1 MDSPEFR
8 TNLGINNVGGVTA
21 TVQISLVDHH
31 GLLIAQA
38 STTVPPFGMQQINH
52 IVRYLE
58 SAATVTGREGYLILE
73 SNQDIRAW
81 ASQID
86 NASADPSLEL
96 ARSDGAARVLLPSS
110 VSNDQFSTRLT
121 VINTSAT
128 DGQVSLRLRDG
139 AGVSRLPC

>member
-1 MDSPEFR
+1 M
-8 TNLGINNVGGVTA
+8 A
-21 TVQISLVDHH
+21 AVQISLVDNN

-52 IVRYLE
+52 ITQYLE
-58 SAATVTGREGYLILE
+58 SALTVTGREGYLILE

-96 ARSDGAARVLLPSS
+96 ARSDAAVRVLLPSS
-110 VSNDQFSTRLT
+110 VSNEPFSTR
-121 VINTSAT
+121 
-128 DGQVSLRLRDG
+128 
-139 AGVSRLPC
+139 